1 MKSLNKQ
8 RKTSAKVIFSLI
20 FVFFALGTAN
30 AQRISTQPHFS
41 QVSAIAYKEDNGS
54 VFSAGEDGM
63 VINWANNYEGDHY
76 QCSDLIIRKIA
87 VHPNRNEIA
96 IYETDD
102 VSTYRVTVWDW
113 TYKNK
118 KYSKTL
124 KDSVTCLS
132 YSAQGTYLMIGTA
145 TLKGLNFFYADNG
158 YTKNILNDSTGPVTM
173 AKTSRTESSLVV
185 YSPSGQLVYY
195 DLKTG
200 KEKPNGRF
208 ATVANLEQPVLYNNN
223 MNFAGFADG
232 KIHVISATSGK
243 TEKTQNARTPVF
255 CTVNSDSN
263 LCYMDYD
270 GALYTVY
277 SIEDDT
283 AKKLQALTASSKLC
297 AGVKTA
303 TGFYFGSEQGD
314 IYQIDRSDEY
324 IVSRSDP
331 ITVPTY
337 KQILDIC
344 TANDVLYMLTE
355 DYLLKADQTNQ
366 IAEVFASNPGYT
378 NLAAT
383 DTEIYLYSANT
394 RNPITC
400 YSLLVE
406 QEEST
411 FVYLPSSSIQSF
423 KICGDKIV
431 LLEGNSAVTIIN
443 SVNRTVEKRFTGT
456 GYFDAE
462 LLNGTELY
470 IGKSTATNP
479 KSPMI
484 MIDITTGETVS
495 MNLRANA
502 AYCLASDGV
511 NLYGQMYTETKTG
524 KTSSLF
530 CFRPANRDYKALWSE
545 NGENI
550 STMTK
555 VINGKIY
562 TDFSQDQVTVVP
574 SSGITS
580 YKTRLNGSSAQNLKN
595 IAVFGDEVLVLNSRG
610 TISAY
615 KETTFRNVG
624 TYVLGFD
631 NEFYSV
637 TSSVTS
643 YVQ

>member
-1 MKSLNKQ
+1 MKSLSKS
-8 RKTSAKVIFSLI
+8 RKTSAKVIFGL
-20 FVFFALGTAN
+20 VFAFFTFGAAN

-41 QVSAIAYKEDNGS
+41 QVSAMAYKEDNGS
-54 VFSAGEDGM
+54 IFSAGEDGM

-132 YSAQGTYLMIGTA
+132 YSAQGTYLMIGTSS
-145 TLKGLNFFYADNG
+145 LKGLNFFYADNG
-158 YTKNILNDSTGPVTM
+158 YTKNILTDSTGPVTM

-200 KEKPNGRF
+200 REKPNGRF

-223 MNFAGFADG
+223 MNLAGYSEG

-243 TEKTQNARTPVF
+243 TERTQNARTPVF
-255 CTVNSDSN
+255 CTVNSDSS

-270 GALYTVY
+270 GAMYTVY

-283 AKKLQALTASSKLC
+283 AKKMQALYANSRLC

-324 IVSRSDP
+324 AVSRSEP

-337 KQILDIC
+337 TQILDIC
-344 TANDVLYMLTE
+344 TANGTLYMLTE
-355 DYLLKADQTNQ
+355 NYLLKADQTNQ
-366 IAEVFASNPGYT
+366 IAQVFAENPGYA
-378 NLAAT
+378 NIAAT
-383 DTEIYLYSANT
+383 ESEIYLYSANT
-394 RNPITC
+394 RNPIKSL
-400 YSLLVE
+400 SLLIDQVE
-406 QEEST
+406 NV
-411 FVYLPSSSIQSF
+411 VYTPNSSIQSF

-443 SVNRTVEKRFTGT
+443 TASKNVEKRFSGT

-462 LLNGTELY
+462 LLNGNELY

-484 MIDITTGETVS
+484 MIDISTGETVS

-530 CFRPANRDYKALWSE
+530 CFRPASRDYKALWSE

-550 STMTK
+550 SNMTK

-595 IAVFGDEVLVLNSRG
+595 VAVFGDEVLVLNTRG

-615 KETTFRNVG
+615 KEATFRNVG

-643 YVQ
+643 YAQ